1 MYKLADKHKDLALN
15 ALEYIWNNPE
25 TGYREV
31 KTSKYLEDEFKKLGY
46 ELNLAGDIPGFCAVL
61 DTGREGPE
69 ILVLGEM
76 DSLISPTHPSA
87 DKKTGAAHVCGHAAQ
102 VSALLAIAA
111 ALKEPGAIDGLCG
124 RIRLCAVPA
133 EELIEIEYRENLI
146 KEGKIK
152 YYGGKP
158 EFLRR
163 GMFNG
168 CDIAIMV
175 HTTTSDEIIISK
187 SMVGCVAKRIIYK
200 GKASHAGG
208 APQDGVNALYAA
220 TQGLAAINAI
230 RETFTEPDF
239 VRVHPIITKGGSVVN
254 AIPDEVIL
262 ESFVRGKTFSAIEKT
277 NNKVNRA
284 LIGAALSLGANIEI
298 LDYPGYAP
306 LENDDALISL
316 AEEAARI
323 ALPSVKV
330 QANGLSGLETG
341 SSDIGDLSR
350 IMPCVQPYMPGA
362 SGSLHGIDFEFEN
375 PELAVLGAAKL
386 QLKLIEMLLE
396 NGAVRAREVILNYK
410 PEFASREEYFSYVD
424 KFITTGDRI
433 KYADGKVEI
442 RLTEI

>member
-1 MYKLADKHKDLALN
+1 MYKLVDKHKNLALN
-15 ALEYIWNNPE
+15 ALEFIFNNPE

-31 KTSKYLEDEFKKLGY
+31 KTSKYLENEFEKLGY
-46 ELNLAGDIPGFCAVL
+46 KITRAGDIPGFYTVI

-69 ILVLGEM
+69 ILILAEM
-76 DSLISPTHPSA
+76 DSLISPAHPSA

-111 ALKEPGAIDGLCG
+111 ALKEPGALDNLCG

-133 EELIEIEYRENLI
+133 EELIEIEYRGNLI
-146 KEGKIK
+146 KEGRIK

-163 GMFNG
+163 GMFDG

-175 HTTTSDEIIISK
+175 HTTTSKEIIISK
-187 SMVGCVAKRIIYK
+187 SMVGCVAKRVIYK

-220 TQGLAAINAI
+220 TQGLSAINAI

-239 VRVHPIITKGGSVVN
+239 VRVHPIITKGGTVVN
-254 AIPDEVIL
+254 AIPDEIIL

-306 LENDDALISL
+306 HENDDALMSL
-316 AEEAARI
+316 SEESARE
-323 ALPSVKV
+323 ALPSVAV
-330 QANGLSGLETG
+330 QANGSSGLETG

-362 SGSLHGIDFEFEN
+362 SGTLHGIDFEFEN
-375 PELAVLGAAKL
+375 PELAVIGAAKL
-386 QLKLIEMLLE
+386 QLKMIEILLE
-396 NGAVRAREVILNYK
+396 NGASRAKEIISNYK
-410 PEFASREEYFSYVD
+410 PEFVNREEYFAYID

-433 KYADGKVEI
+433 KYSSGKAEVI
-442 RLTEI
+442 L

>member
-1 MYKLADKHKDLALN
+1 MYKLADKHKKLALD
-15 ALEYIWNNPE
+15 ALNYIFSNPE

-31 KTSKYLEDEFKKLGY
+31 KTSKYLEDAFEKLGY
-46 ELNLAGDIPGFCAVL
+46 ELNRAGDIPGFYTII
-61 DTGREGPE
+61 DTGKPGPE

-76 DSLISPTHPSA
+76 DSLILPTHPSA
-87 DKKTGAAHVCGHAAQ
+87 DKATGAAHVCGHAAQ
-102 VSALLAIAA
+102 PAALVAIAA
-111 ALKEPGAIDGLCG
+111 SLKEPGALDNLCG
-124 RIRLCAVPA
+124 KIRLCAVPA
-133 EELIEIEYRENLI
+133 EELIEIEYREGLI

-163 GMFNG
+163 GMFDG

-175 HTTTSDEIIISK
+175 HTTTEKEIIISK
-187 SMVGCVAKRIIYK
+187 AMVGCVAKRVIYK

-208 APQDGVNALYAA
+208 APEDGINALYAA

-239 VRVHPIITKGGSVVN
+239 VRVHPIVTKGGSVVN

-277 NNKVNRA
+277 NKKVNRA

-306 LENDDALISL
+306 HENDDALMSL
-316 AEEAARI
+316 SEEAAKE
-323 ALPSVKV
+323 ATPSLEVKL
-330 QANGLSGLETG
+330 NDLETG

-350 IMPCVQPYMPGA
+350 IMPCVQPEMPGA
-362 SGSLHGIDFEFEN
+362 RGSLHGIDFEFEN

-386 QLKLIEMLLE
+386 QLKMIEMLLE
-396 NGAVRAREVILNYK
+396 NGATRAKAIVSGYK
-410 PEFASREEYFSYVD
+410 PEFASRDEYFAYID

-433 KYADGKVEI
+433 KYSSGKAEVI
-442 RLTEI
+442 L

>member
-1 MYKLADKHKDLALN
+1 MYKLADKHKKLALD
-15 ALEYIWNNPE
+15 ALNYIWNNPE

-31 KTSKYLEDEFKKLGY
+31 KTSKFLEEEFEKLGY
-46 ELNLAGDIPGFCAVL
+46 EINLAGDIPGFYAVV

-76 DSLISPTHPSA
+76 DSLISPAYPSA
-87 DKKTGAAHVCGHAAQ
+87 DKTTGAAHVCGHAAQ

-111 ALKEPGAIDGLCG
+111 ALKEPGALDGLCG

-146 KEGKIK
+146 KEGRIK

-163 GMFNG
+163 GMFDG
-168 CDIAIMV
+168 CDIAIMA
-175 HTTTSDEIIISK
+175 HTATEKEITISK
-187 SMVGCVAKRIIYK
+187 SMVGCIAKRVIYK

-220 TQGLAAINAI
+220 TQGLSAINAI

-239 VRVHPIITKGGSVVN
+239 VRVHPIITKGGAVVN

-262 ESFVRGKTFSAIEKT
+262 ESFVRGKTFSAIEST

-306 LENDDALISL
+306 YENDDALISL
-316 AEEAARI
+316 AEEAARV
-323 ALPSVKV
+323 ALPSFTVKI
-330 QANGLSGLETG
+330 NDFETS
-341 SSDIGDLSR
+341 SSDIGDLSK
-350 IMPCVQPYMPGA
+350 IMPCIQPYTPGA

-386 QLKLIEMLLE
+386 QLKMIEMLLE
-396 NGAVRAREVILNYK
+396 NGATVAREIVLGYK
-410 PEFASREEYFSYVD
+410 PEFASREEYFKYVD
-424 KFITTGDRI
+424 KFISKGNRI
-433 KYADGKVEI
+433 EYSEKEAKI
-442 RLTEI
+442 KL